1 MSEAAS
7 LKQTRRSNSPA
18 TDAEIESA
26 LIALARNSGNIRRT
40 AREIGMPHGSL
51 ARWRRHYAE
60 RYAEIQQQVIPE
72 IRARVAERQAEIA
85 EELVDAEQ
93 KALRETVASLPEL
106 DHRDKANALRSI
118 STSKGIT
125 LQHLNAYQ
133 APPADPNA
141 GSVSEVFD
149 KLAKHGLLV
158 KPVEAEAEDVTDAQ
172 VVEATSHVTR
182 RSPANAPA

>member
-1 MSEAAS
+1 MSEAA
-7 LKQTRRSNSPA
+7 LKPIRRPKGKA
-18 TDAEIESA
+18 TDAEIEAA
-26 LIALARNSGNIRRT
+26 LIALARNSGNQRRT
-40 AREIGMPHGSL
+40 GRELGL
-51 ARWRRHYAE
+51 AHQTIATWRKDHAE

-85 EELVDAEQ
+85 EELADAEQ

-158 KPVEAEAEDVTDAQ
+158 RPVEAEAEDVMDAQ
-172 VVEATSHVTR
+172 VVEATSSRSTR
-182 RSPANAPA
+182 SDQPNAPA